1 MGVLVSKLAK
11 EEPCLNSLPP
21 PPSLFPLYT
30 HALFRLP
37 IRDPFYVLP
46 LFLDSRSTA
55 FLVYLKALF
64 YGASSRER
72 DNTDQKTC

>member
-11 EEPCLNSLPP
+11 EEPCLNSL

-37 IRDPFYVLP
+37 IRDPFYALP

-55 FLVYLKALF
+55 FLVYLNALS

-72 DNTDQKTC
+72 DNTNQKTC